1 MAEARRFYELGMV
14 PEIAKEVFKAIND
27 SGGGSITPPAP
38 IADPETATAEEI
50 ATKVNEIITAL
61 GG

>member
-1 MAEARRFYELGMV
+1 MAEARRFAELGMAT
-14 PEIAKEVFKAIND
+14 ELAKEVAKAIND
-27 SGGGSITPPAP
+27 SSGGTITPPAP
-38 IADPETATAEEI
+38 IADPATATAEEI